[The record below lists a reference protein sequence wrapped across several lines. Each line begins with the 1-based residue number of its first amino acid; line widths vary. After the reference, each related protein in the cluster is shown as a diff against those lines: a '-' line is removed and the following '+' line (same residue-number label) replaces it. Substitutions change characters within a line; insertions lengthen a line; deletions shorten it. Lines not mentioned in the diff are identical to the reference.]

1 MSRSI
6 TKCFRFHKRIQKKH
20 LREKGLTLT
29 AKKFM
34 RTFKPLTYRLL
45 SHPRGEGQI
54 QAIALAKLQAHDRL
68 LRQIAKVSLR
78 VGFPHAIVI
87 CRYL

>member
-1 MSRSI
+1 MFPFPQMN
-6 TKCFRFHKRIQKKH
+6 TKKH

-34 RTFKPLTYRLL
+34 RTFKPLTYILL
-45 SHPRGEGQI
+45 SQHRREGQM
-54 QAIALAKLQAHDRL
+54 QSIALAKLQVQYRL